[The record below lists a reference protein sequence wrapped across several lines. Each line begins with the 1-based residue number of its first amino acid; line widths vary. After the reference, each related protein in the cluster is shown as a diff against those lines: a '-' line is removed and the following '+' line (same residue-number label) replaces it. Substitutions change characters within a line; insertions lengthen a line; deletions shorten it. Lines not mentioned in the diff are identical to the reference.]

1 MGDYNDFGE
10 YNGDTR
16 HDMWVDYT
24 SEQYSCGGMSCYD
37 YAENIGPGTPLT
49 RKQIEHRINTP
60 AKSYSESMFRAM
72 CIREQIRRYNQ
83 RISSLNRSV
92 ERITSKTK
100 ITNYQR
106 RISETI
112 VEIENLRQQLSEE
125 EQNSKNIKSR
135 NIKLSMLVFV
145 ILCAGLLILAYLSAF
160 SSADNGCT

>member
-24 SEQYSCGGMSCYD
+24 SEQYNCGGMSCYD
-37 YAENIGPGTPLT
+37 YAGNIGPGTPLT

-72 CIREQIRRYNQ
+72 CIREQIRRCNQ
-83 RISSLNRSV
+83 RISSMNRSV

-100 ITNYQR
+100 IKYYQR

-135 NIKLSMLVFV
+135 NIKLHTLIFAL
-145 ILCAGLLILAYLSAF
+145 LCAGLLILAYL
-160 SSADNGCT
+160 